1 MSYVKAAGAGAQNS
15 SQNGS
20 QSSERFYNKN
30 MVACFAN
37 GVDFEALAEALN
49 REGYWSDV
57 AGYQKVDFSGRFAI
71 VFKNTQ
77 TRDRLVENGI
87 NVNGIHVNFAYH
99 RKKED
104 PKIRVYISQLPITM
118 ALK

>member
-1 MSYVKAAGAGAQNS
+1 
-15 SQNGS
+15 
-20 QSSERFYNKN
+20 
-30 MVACFAN
+30 MVCFTN
-37 GVDFEALAEALN
+37 GVNFEALVEALN

-57 AGYQKVDFSGRFAI
+57 VGYQKVDFSHRFAV

-77 TRDRLVENGI
+77 TRDGLAENGM

-104 PKIRVYISQLPITM
+104 PKIKVYIFQLPM
-118 ALK
+118 VLS